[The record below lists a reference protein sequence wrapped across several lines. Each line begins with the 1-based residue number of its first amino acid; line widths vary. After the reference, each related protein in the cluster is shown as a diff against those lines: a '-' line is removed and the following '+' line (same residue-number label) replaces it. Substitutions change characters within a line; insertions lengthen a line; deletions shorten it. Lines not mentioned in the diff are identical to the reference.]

1 MSTTGRF
8 EYLDGLRAVAIGAVL
23 AVHWLVWYVPLF
35 RGGVIGVDIF
45 FVLSGFIITTV
56 LWRSRATETLGR
68 QWIDFVRRRVV
79 RLYPALI
86 GLAVGAVLLYGLV
99 PGSGVAAGDVA
110 QRGLLTLGQTSSIW
124 GAVQTG

>member
-56 LWRSRATETLGR
+56 PWRSRATETLGR
-68 QWIDFVRRRVV
+68 QWIDVVRPRVA
-79 RLYPALI
+79 RLYPAPT
-86 GLAVGAVLLYGLV
+86 GLAVRPLLAVRLATGR
-99 PGSGVAAGDVA
+99 GSCDG
-110 QRGLLTLGQTSSIW
+110 R
-124 GAVQTG
+124 